1 MELSTSTQEALVCLL
16 CYDGKS
22 AGTVEATVPAD
33 SFDPVFRELARSAI
47 KFRNEY
53 KQVPGEHTLD
63 LVEECGN
70 KEPDKAEFFERVFES
85 LQSIRDGVNAEY
97 VLKQAHTFARFQRL
111 KVAMRDSLDELGKD
125 DEQGLQEAEAVLARA
140 LKPTADNTIDLGVDV
155 FRDPL
160 RTIQFLEQPDEP
172 FEVGIDYADK
182 LGLGPRRKQLHLLM
196 GLSGRGKSW
205 WLIHLAKTAVQFHR
219 RVLYVSLELGERSI
233 TQRLLMSL
241 FGFTKTPRS
250 VDTLRLRKKGG
261 RLRSFVTETLEE
273 RPALFAEGSATM
285 LRRVL
290 DRNHYRGRLLVRS
303 FASLSMQQLIA
314 HLDLLEYR
322 EHFVPDLLLVDYPDL
337 MTWRGNYKEPYQGS
351 MEVYRELRALAV
363 ERNIAVA
370 AVTQSNRAGVG
381 KALLDE
387 SNMGGDI
394 GKYQLSDV
402 CITYNQ
408 TDAERAMGLARL
420 YWAKGRDDADKFT
433 ILVTQQYG
441 MGQFVLDSH
450 LMDRSAARLLEEAL
464 GSRDGDLEVDDDDGA
479 E

>member
-16 CYDGKS
+16 CYDDKS
-22 AGTVEATVPAD
+22 AGAVEAAVPAD
-33 SFDPVFRELARSAI
+33 SFDPVFRELARAAC

-70 KEPDKAEFFERVFES
+70 KDPDRAEFYERVFES
-85 LQSIRDGVNAEY
+85 LQAVRDGVNADY
-97 VLKQAHTFARFQRL
+97 VLRQANTFARYQRL
-111 KVAMRDSLDELGKD
+111 KVSMRDALDELGKD
-125 DEQGLQEAEAVLARA
+125 DETGLQQAEAVLARA
-140 LKPTADNTIDLGVDV
+140 LKPTANTTIDLGVDV

-160 RTIQFLEQPDEP
+160 RTIQFLEAPDEP
-172 FEVGIDYADK
+172 FETGIEYVDK

-205 WLIHLAKTAVQFHR
+205 WLIHLAKTAVQYHR
-219 RVLYVSLELGERSI
+219 RILYVSLELGEKSI

-241 FGFTKTPRS
+241 FSFTKTPRH
-250 VDTLRLRKKGG
+250 VDTTRLVTKKGQ
-261 RLRSFVTETLEE
+261 LRGFRQQTLEGL
-273 RPALFAEGSATM
+273 PALFANNSDAK

-290 DRNHYRGRLLVRS
+290 ERNQYRGRLIVRS
-303 FASLSMQQLIA
+303 FSSLSVQQLIA

-322 EHFVPDLLLVDYPDL
+322 EHFVPDMVLIDYPDL
-337 MTWRGNYKEPYQGS
+337 MQWKGNYREPYQGS

-363 ERNIAVA
+363 ERNFALPV
-370 AVTQSNRAGVG
+370 VTQSNRAGVG

-402 CITYNQ
+402 CVTYNQ
-408 TDAERAMGLARL
+408 TDAERALGLARL

-433 ILVTQQYG
+433 ILVTQKYD

-450 LMDRSAARLLEEAL
+450 LMDRSAARLLEEEL
-464 GSRDGDLEVDDDDGA
+464 GRRDSDLEVDDEDGT